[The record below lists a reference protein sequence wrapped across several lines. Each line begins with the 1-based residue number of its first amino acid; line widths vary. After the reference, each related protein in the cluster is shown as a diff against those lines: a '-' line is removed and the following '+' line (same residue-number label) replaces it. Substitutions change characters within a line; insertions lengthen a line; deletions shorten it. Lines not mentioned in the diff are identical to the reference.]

1 MTPEQMSALA
11 APFPPEQVKQ
21 VDKGFGPV
29 DYVDHAH
36 VTERLNQ
43 VIPGWT
49 WEPMG
54 RTDTGLPAFDDI
66 GGLWIWLE
74 LPDGTKVPGYGEP
87 GGRGHDAIKGAIS
100 DAIKIA
106 AMRLG
111 VALDLWKGTP
121 VERVQVFQ
129 DVKHNVGNSRG
140 PQAKQRASEPITER
154 QLPTAKRLL
163 GEVDD
168 AVNIVTEHLGE
179 YRPPE
184 VWSKYEASGDHGQN
198 NGLISKLIAA
208 KEAQMGGKKSVTRA
222 TVQQD
227 DAWTLTE
234 PPEDRP

>member
-1 MTPEQMSALA
+1 MNPEQMTALA
-11 APFPPEQVKQ
+11 APFPPEQIKQ
-21 VDKGFGPV
+21 VDKGFGPI
-29 DYVDHAH
+29 DYVSHAD

-129 DVKHNVGNSRG
+129 DVKHEVGPARG
-140 PQAKQRASEPITER
+140 PQARDRASTPASEKQRGY
-154 QLPTAKRLL
+154 AKKLL
-163 GEVDD
+163 GNTDRGIE
-168 AVNIVTEHLGE
+168 IVTEFLGE
-179 YRPPE
+179 FRPVE
-184 VWSKYEASGDHGQN
+184 VWSKYEASQ
-198 NGLISKLIAA
+198 LIDRLQAA
-208 KEAQMGGKKSVTRA
+208 KDEQHAPDRTSG
-222 TVQQD
+222 QQD

>member
-1 MTPEQMSALA
+1 MTPEQMTALA
-11 APFPPEQVKQ
+11 APFPPEQIKQ

-54 RTDTGLPAFDDI
+54 RTDTGLPAFDDL

-87 GGRGHDAIKGAIS
+87 GGKGPDAIKGAIS

-111 VALDLWKGTP
+111 VALDLWKGAP

-129 DVKHNVGNSRG
+129 DVKHEVGAARG
-140 PQAKQRASEPITER
+140 PQARDRASTPASEKQRGY
-154 QLPTAKRLL
+154 AKKLL
-163 GEVDD
+163 GNTDRGIE
-168 AVNIVTEHLGE
+168 IVTEYLGE
-179 YRPPE
+179 FRPVE
-184 VWSKYEASGDHGQN
+184 VWSKYEASQ
-198 NGLISKLIAA
+198 LIERLQAA
-208 KEAQMGGKKSVTRA
+208 KDEQHAPERSSARQN
-222 TVQQD
+222 D
-227 DAWTLTE
+227 EWTLTE

>member
-11 APFPPEQVKQ
+11 APFPPEQIKQ

-87 GGRGHDAIKGAIS
+87 GGKGHDAIKGAIS

-111 VALDLWKGTP
+111 VALDLWKGAP

-129 DVKHNVGNSRG
+129 DVKHEVGAARG
-140 PQAKQRASEPITER
+140 PQARDRASTPASEKQRGY
-154 QLPTAKRLL
+154 AKKLL
-163 GEVDD
+163 GNTDRGIE
-168 AVNIVTEHLGE
+168 IVTEYLGE
-179 YRPPE
+179 FRPVE
-184 VWSKYEASGDHGQN
+184 LWSKYEASQ
-198 NGLISKLIAA
+198 LIDRLQAA
-208 KEAQMGGKKSVTRA
+208 KDEQHAPERSSVR
-222 TVQQD
+222 QD

>member
-1 MTPEQMSALA
+1 MTPEQMTALA
-11 APFPPEQVKQ
+11 VPFPPEHVKQ

-54 RTDTGLPAFDDI
+54 RTEQGLPAFDDI

-87 GGRGHDAIKGAIS
+87 GQRGHDAIKGAIS
-100 DAIKIA
+100 DAIKNA

-121 VERVQVFQ
+121 TQRVQVSH
-129 DVKHNVGNSRG
+129 DVKQPMYPPRNPARKQASQKATEKQVGFARLLIDTVDEGSEVAAQILG
-140 PQAKQRASEPITER
+140 SEPLELADKATVS
-154 QLPTAKRLL
+154 A
-163 GEVDD
+163 
-168 AVNIVTEHLGE
+168 
-179 YRPPE
+179 
-184 VWSKYEASGDHGQN
+184 
-198 NGLISKLIAA
+198 LIEDLKAR
-208 KEAQMGGKKSVTRA
+208 KEAAAEKVTRSKGQ
-222 TVQQD
+222 VED
-227 DAWTLTE
+227 DWHLQPE
-234 PPEDRP
+234 PEEIPF

>member
-140 PQAKQRASEPITER
+140 PQAKQRASEPITEK

-184 VWSKYEASGDHGQN
+184 VWSKYEASGDRGQD

-208 KEAQMGGKKSVTRA
+208 KEAQMGGKKSVTSGQ
-222 TVQQD
+222 QQD
-227 DAWTLTE
+227 EWTLQE

>member
-11 APFPPEQVKQ
+11 APFPPEQIKQ
-21 VDKGFGPV
+21 VPKGHGLV

-87 GGRGHDAIKGAIS
+87 GGKGHDAIKGAIS

-106 AMRLG
+106 ALRLG
-111 VALDLWKGTP
+111 VALDLWKAGSP
-121 VERVQVFQ
+121 RS
-129 DVKHNVGNSRG
+129 H
-140 PQAKQRASEPITER
+140 R
-154 QLPTAKRLL
+154 QC
-163 GEVDD
+163 
-168 AVNIVTEHLGE
+168 
-179 YRPPE
+179 PE
-184 VWSKYEASGDHGQN
+184 
-198 NGLISKLIAA
+198 
-208 KEAQMGGKKSVTRA
+208 
-222 TVQQD
+222 
-227 DAWTLTE
+227 
-234 PPEDRP
+234 

>member
-11 APFPPEQVKQ
+11 APFPPEQIKQ

-87 GGRGHDAIKGAIS
+87 GGKGHDAIKGAIS

-111 VALDLWKGTP
+111 VALDLWKGAP

-129 DVKHNVGNSRG
+129 DVKHEVGPARG
-140 PQAKQRASEPITER
+140 PQARDRASTPASEKQRGY
-154 QLPTAKRLL
+154 AKKLL
-163 GEVDD
+163 GNTDRGIE
-168 AVNIVTEHLGE
+168 IVTEYLGE
-179 YRPPE
+179 FRPVE
-184 VWSKYEASGDHGQN
+184 VWSKYEASQ
-198 NGLISKLIAA
+198 LIDRLQAA
-208 KEAQMGGKKSVTRA
+208 KDEQHAPERSSVR
-222 TVQQD
+222 QD
-227 DAWTLTE
+227 DEWTLQE

>member
-1 MTPEQMSALA
+1 MTPEQMTALA
-11 APFPPEQVKQ
+11 APFPPEQIKQ

-87 GGRGHDAIKGAIS
+87 GQRGHDAIKGAIS

-121 VERVQVFQ
+121 VERIQVPQ
-129 DVKHNVGNSRG
+129 DVKQPVYPARNPAKKHASRKASDNSIEFAR
-140 PQAKQRASEPITER
+140 KLIDT
-154 QLPTAKRLL
+154 
-163 GEVDD
+163 VDD
-168 AVNIVTEHLGE
+168 GSA
-179 YRPPE
+179 
-184 VWSKYEASGDHGQN
+184 
-198 NGLISKLIAA
+198 IAA
-208 KEAQMGGKKSVTRA
+208 KVLGSTPLDIADQAQVSALIDTLKPLKEAAAKKVTR
-222 TVQQD
+222 TKGQQED
-227 DAWTLTE
+227 DWHLVEAPSE
-234 PPEDRP
+234 